1 MQVLT
6 TAPSSPHRYAPNAVC
21 DRGACKCSPRRH
33 PLPTGTR
40 PTPSAIEV
48 VFPTQAQVGESL
60 EGWYAGNSIPCEVQN
75 VERLQARFAEL
86 PKMGLPRGRLCT
98 WDGGDGAYGGASGRA
113 LAVPH
118 IKTYCRYAAD
128 RTLPWAILASH
139 NLSQAAWG
147 KLEKKETQLYIKSYE
162 LGEPRIT

>member
-1 MQVLT
+1 M
-6 TAPSSPHRYAPNAVC
+6 
-21 DRGACKCSPRRH
+21 
-33 PLPTGTR
+33 
-40 PTPSAIEV
+40 
-48 VFPTQAQVGESL
+48 GESL

-75 VERLQARFAEL
+75 VERLQASDLPIASDDLPLHACAHHGASSLPTRRLQARFAEL